1 MSVSFENLVNLQ
13 IEKSLGI
20 SKDLKR
26 VKKWLAVKKLV
37 ALGEDLS
44 SLPNTPTWNASQLP
58 VTPISR
64 DPVPLMWGHLHS
76 YVHTYTET
84 DRQIHAYELK
94 IKKK

>member
-13 IEKSLGI
+13 IEKSFGI

-37 ALGEDLS
+37 ALGEDSS
-44 SLPNTPTWNASQLP
+44 SLPNIPTWDASQLP

-84 DRQIHAYELK
+84 DRPDTCIQIK
-94 IKKK
+94 N

>member
-1 MSVSFENLVNLQ
+1 MA
-13 IEKSLGI
+13 G
-20 SKDLKR
+20 R
-26 VKKWLAVKKLV
+26 WLAVKKLA

-44 SLPNTPTWNASQLP
+44 SLPNNPTWDASQLL

-84 DRQIHAYELK
+84 DRQIHTYKLK
-94 IKKK
+94 IKKKKSFKKRRRKITWKSFPF